1 MCGVTGPSP
10 RAVRS
15 AASRTRRRPLGA
27 DAGRRQRS
35 FICEAYAVDESAELG
50 PHRRSDDERVRQAVT
65 DAVGLE
71 YGPYEVVAF
80 ESGAGVQFFRPKQGS
95 KLGDTAETVKMPARV
110 LTFSVVGDTAS
121 LAKAVEAVR
130 HAHSYEEPVIMVQQ
144 VWASRADFS
153 EDRENPN
160 RWWNRGFDV

>member
-1 MCGVTGPSP
+1 M
-10 RAVRS
+10 ADLS
-15 AASRTRRRPLGA
+15 ALNGELKTCKFVASWLVWVELA
-27 DAGRRQRS
+27 DR
-35 FICEAYAVDESAELG
+35 
-50 PHRRSDDERVRQAVT
+50 DDERVRQAVT

-71 YGPYEVVAF
+71 YGPYEGVAF
-80 ESGAGVQFFRPKQGS
+80 ESGAGVQFFRPKKGS

-110 LTFSVVGDTAS
+110 LTFTVVGDTAS